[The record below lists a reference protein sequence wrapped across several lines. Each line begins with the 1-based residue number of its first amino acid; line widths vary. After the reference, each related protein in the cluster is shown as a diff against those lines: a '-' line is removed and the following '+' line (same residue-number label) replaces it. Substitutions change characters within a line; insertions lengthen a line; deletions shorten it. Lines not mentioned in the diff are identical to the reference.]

1 MRWPGAHRV
10 SPANDLFCAGL
21 REDEA
26 TAYFCE
32 VAGIASISSPEA
44 DIDEADGL
52 ARLKA
57 RVRAMGARFPDRE
70 QRARR
75 LFVEERA
82 ASLHFERDRE
92 FAIRTAISGFFG
104 VPYSAVAF
112 AGSAQLGFSVHKDRL
127 FEPGVSDLDAA
138 CVDVGLFQR
147 AWIDVIEAT
156 RSFTDATPFGRR
168 PSSEIKLFKDQI
180 LRRGMIRL
188 DAMPRSTLSLEWNA
202 FMERVGRDH
211 AAMFQ
216 RVSLA
221 IYMNEYAFCWKQDSA
236 LTTLMEPTR

>member
-1 MRWPGAHRV
+1 MTGSGWEAVAEAVDDRTAGA
-10 SPANDLFCAGL
+10 
-21 REDEA
+21 
-26 TAYFCE
+26 
-32 VAGIASISSPEA
+32 
-44 DIDEADGL
+44 L
-52 ARLKA
+52 ARMKA
-57 RVRAMGARFPDRE
+57 MVRSVGTRFPDRE

-82 ASLHFERDRE
+82 ASLHFDRDRE
-92 FAIRTAISGFFG
+92 FAIRPDISGSFG
-104 VPYSAVAF
+104 VPYGAVAF

-127 FEPGVSDLDAA
+127 FQPGVSDLDAA

-156 RSFTDATPFGRR
+156 RSFRDATPFGTRR
-168 PSSEIKLFKDQI
+168 PSEIAQFKDQI

-188 DAMPRSTLSLEWNA
+188 DAMPRSTLSLDWNA
-202 FMERVGRDH
+202 FIGRLSRRHTDI
-211 AAMFQ
+211 FQ

-221 IYMNEYAFCWKQDSA
+221 VYMNEYAFCWKQDSA